1 MHGQCHPA
9 RLGAISN
16 KFFVNQFL
24 AKEPRR
30 LEFLT
35 AKSEDEESILFC
47 SSVDM
52 MIFTFKPR
60 LPLVK
65 SVKIARFSSRNSLI
79 ILLDISIIA
88 PLSNF
93 TSESIL

>member
-1 MHGQCHPA
+1 MHGQYHPA

-60 LPLVK
+60 LPLVEGK
-65 SVKIARFSSRNSLI
+65 GMKLFIYLLFLLI
-79 ILLDISIIA
+79 
-88 PLSNF
+88 
-93 TSESIL
+93 SEK

>member
-9 RLGAISN
+9 RLGAISK

-60 LPLVK
+60 LPLVGGK
-65 SVKIARFSSRNSLI
+65 GMKLFIY
-79 ILLDISIIA
+79 LLFLSIS
-88 PLSNF
+88 
-93 TSESIL
+93 EK

>member
-1 MHGQCHPA
+1 MVGQCHPA

-60 LPLVK
+60 LPLVEGK
-65 SVKIARFSSRNSLI
+65 GMKLFIY
-79 ILLDISIIA
+79 LLFLSIS
-88 PLSNF
+88 
-93 TSESIL
+93 EK

>member
-9 RLGAISN
+9 RLGAMSN

-24 AKEPRR
+24 AKEPLR
-30 LEFLT
+30 LEFLM

-52 MIFTFKPR
+52 MIFTFKPK
-60 LPLVK
+60 LPLVEGK
-65 SVKIARFSSRNSLI
+65 GMLYIY
-79 ILLDISIIA
+79 LLFLSIS
-88 PLSNF
+88 
-93 TSESIL
+93 EK

>member
-1 MHGQCHPA
+1 MQGQCHPA
-9 RLGAISN
+9 RLGAKGN

-60 LPLVK
+60 LPLVEGK
-65 SVKIARFSSRNSLI
+65 GMKLFIY
-79 ILLDISIIA
+79 LLFLSIS
-88 PLSNF
+88 
-93 TSESIL
+93 EK

>member
-9 RLGAISN
+9 RLGAMSN

-24 AKEPRR
+24 AKEPLR
-30 LEFLT
+30 LEFLM

-52 MIFTFKPR
+52 MIFTFKPK
-60 LPLVK
+60 LPLVEGK
-65 SVKIARFSSRNSLI
+65 GMKLYIY
-79 ILLDISIIA
+79 LLFLSIS
-88 PLSNF
+88 
-93 TSESIL
+93 EK